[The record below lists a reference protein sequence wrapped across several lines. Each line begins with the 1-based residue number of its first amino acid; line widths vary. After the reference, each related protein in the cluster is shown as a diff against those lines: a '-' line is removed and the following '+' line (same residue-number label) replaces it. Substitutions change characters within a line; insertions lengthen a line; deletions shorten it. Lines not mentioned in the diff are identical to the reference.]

1 MKKYLSL
8 SLSEYANLFSHILSR
23 ITTLV
28 NLYYLIKV
36 C

>member
-8 SLSEYANLFSHILSR
+8 SLSEYVNLLSHILSH

-28 NLYYLIKV
+28 NLYYLIKI